1 MQEAKDV
8 VGQYR
13 RLAVFP
19 LLSMLGLML
28 GFFALTI
35 PAALA
40 LGTPG
45 KSIMATL
52 GNGFGLLEGKLTSKT
67 IWFVF
72 PLYFFEYF
80 TVVFFNA
87 ALACSALRAFRGED
101 VSVMAGLRMAAKRIP
116 TLLAWTLVASTVGL
130 VLRLIEE
137 RADSVARFFS
147 AILGALW
154 SLTIVLVVPVLA
166 AEELGPAALG
176 SPVQENLGRRRGRQS
191 RRNDGCG
198 TPIVVGGLAACAPVV
213 LPIRQQPAAFD
224 GGSRDLRDHCPR
236 TLRRGQRVRD
246 SFQNHPLFIR
256 HTRPPSGRT
265 RRRRAEGC
273 IPYANS
279 SQCRRVSS
287 GTGDLC
293 RLRFLWWR
301 RCLARRSPRQPGR
314 PRHPG
319 RLGSPRHPPLE
330 IHPRSRVTLRGYAR
344 TLEHPSRCPL
354 RWSARAPARCPARHA
369 RAPWSRGHPD
379 AGIAC
384 ASLAGGLP
392 RTRAIAESR

>member
-1 MQEAKDV
+1 MGSLARGWRLMQEAKDV

-166 AEELGPAALG
+166 AEELGPVQALRRSAALFKKTWGEDVGG
-176 SPVQENLGRRRGRQS
+176 SLGGMM
-191 RRNDGCG
+191 
-198 TPIVVGGLAACAPVV
+198 VVGLLLLLVV
-213 LPIRQQPAAFD
+213 LPLALLSFYLFGNNPPLLMAGLAICGIIVLALCAVVSACEIVFKTILYSFATRGPLPGELDADA
-224 GGSRDLRDHCPR
+224 LRDAFPTR
-236 TLRRGQRVRD
+236 
-246 SFQNHPLFIR
+246 IR
-256 HTRPPSGRT
+256 ASA
-265 RRRRAEGC
+265 AE
-273 IPYANS
+273 
-279 SQCRRVSS
+279 
-287 GTGDLC
+287 
-293 RLRFLWWR
+293 
-301 RCLARRSPRQPGR
+301 
-314 PRHPG
+314 
-319 RLGSPRHPPLE
+319 
-330 IHPRSRVTLRGYAR
+330 
-344 TLEHPSRCPL
+344 
-354 RWSARAPARCPARHA
+354 
-369 RAPWSRGHPD
+369 
-379 AGIAC
+379 
-384 ASLAGGLP
+384 
-392 RTRAIAESR
+392 

>member
-28 GFFALTI
+28 GFFVLTI
-35 PAALA
+35 PAVLA

-80 TVVFFNA
+80 TVVFFNT

-101 VSVMAGLRMAAKRIP
+101 VSVMTGLRMAVKRIP

-147 AILGALW
+147 EILGALW
-154 SLTIVLVVPVLA
+154 SLAIVLVVPVLA
-166 AEELGPAALG
+166 AEELGPVQALRRSATLFKKTWGEDVGG
-176 SPVQENLGRRRGRQS
+176 SLGGMM
-191 RRNDGCG
+191 
-198 TPIVVGGLAACAPVV
+198 VVGLLLLLVV
-213 LPIRQQPAAFD
+213 LPLALLSFYLFGNNPPLLIVGLAICAIIVLALCAVVSACEMVFKTILYSFATRGPLPGDLDADA
-224 GGSRDLRDHCPR
+224 LRDAFPTR
-236 TLRRGQRVRD
+236 
-246 SFQNHPLFIR
+246 IR
-256 HTRPPSGRT
+256 ASS
-265 RRRRAEGC
+265 AE
-273 IPYANS
+273 
-279 SQCRRVSS
+279 
-287 GTGDLC
+287 
-293 RLRFLWWR
+293 
-301 RCLARRSPRQPGR
+301 
-314 PRHPG
+314 
-319 RLGSPRHPPLE
+319 
-330 IHPRSRVTLRGYAR
+330 
-344 TLEHPSRCPL
+344 
-354 RWSARAPARCPARHA
+354 
-369 RAPWSRGHPD
+369 
-379 AGIAC
+379 
-384 ASLAGGLP
+384 
-392 RTRAIAESR
+392 